1 MSCLLPPPGV
11 GAPVRTAPALA
22 KLRFRGRP
30 LWKTAPRRKQSPSI
44 HSAFVKQV
52 FPPLV
57 FGSSLISEHEGS
69 DPRPRPTQRY
79 SGSTERNGPP
89 PPLNRLFSSPR
100 SCRVRR
106 TRCWGQ
112 PPQCS
117 RCSHPA
123 TTLKRDEPEIR
134 ISKQARRTRIQNEA
148 WTGDSGLV
156 ICILDLFRI
165 ARTTRGNR
173 HPPAAELSRFGFRVS
188 GAPPCQQTNQ
198 KEAPARRRER
208 KSEITRRGLRA
219 NLLLP

>member
-1 MSCLLPPPGV
+1 MLTYPKVRIEVFHFRFGLPLLGLSPPRGRLPVPLAGSPEAVQGRMSCLLPSPGV

-57 FGSSLISEHEGS
+57 FGSSMISEHEVS
-69 DPRPRPTQRY
+69 DPRPRPTERY
-79 SGSTERNGPP
+79 SGSTERNRPP
-89 PPLNRLFSSPR
+89 PPLNRLFSSPL

-123 TTLKRDEPEIR
+123 STLKPDEPELCLPR
-134 ISKQARRTRIQNEA
+134 GSCECRVVSMRRLRLPPYRLPA
-148 WTGDSGLV
+148 DMP
-156 ICILDLFRI
+156 
-165 ARTTRGNR
+165 
-173 HPPAAELSRFGFRVS
+173 PPAMGKFDQDF
-188 GAPPCQQTNQ
+188 T
-198 KEAPARRRER
+198 
-208 KSEITRRGLRA
+208 
-219 NLLLP
+219 